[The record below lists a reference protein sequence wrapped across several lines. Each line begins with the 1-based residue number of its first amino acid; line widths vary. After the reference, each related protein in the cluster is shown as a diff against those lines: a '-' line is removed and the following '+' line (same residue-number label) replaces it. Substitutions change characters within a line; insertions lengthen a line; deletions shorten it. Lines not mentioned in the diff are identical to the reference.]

1 MIFIVESDIVVEMNL
16 ADGPGGGQ
24 MCLRCGGEMTIA
36 ETIPISIELRKG
48 AADPRRFVIE
58 NVTDSSE
65 LMDAGN
71 LDIAVE
77 SQFNPF
83 FSRHE
88 YDIIGQIR
96 LSEHDLKLGYRD
108 IILPTGEEER
118 IDLTTGQA
126 MITLEGKGVPFENS
140 DRVGS
145 LILHL
150 R

>member
-1 MIFIVESDIVVEMNL
+1 
-16 ADGPGGGQ
+16 
-24 MCLRCGGEMTIA
+24 MCLQCRGETTIA

-83 FSRHE
+83 FARRL
-88 YDIIGQIR
+88 YDIIGRIR
-96 LSEHDLKLGYRD
+96 LTDHDFRLGYKD
-108 IILPTGEEER
+108 IILPTGEEHR
-118 IDLTTGQA
+118 IDVVAGQA
-126 MITLEGKGVPFENS
+126 AVTLEGKGVPFENS
-140 DRVGS
+140 DRVGN
-145 LILHL
+145 LILHFG
-150 R
+150 